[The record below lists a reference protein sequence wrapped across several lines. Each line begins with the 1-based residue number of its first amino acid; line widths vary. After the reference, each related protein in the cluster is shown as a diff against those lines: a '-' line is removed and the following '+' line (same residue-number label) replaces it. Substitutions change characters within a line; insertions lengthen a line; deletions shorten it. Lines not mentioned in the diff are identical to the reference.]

1 MLKGYNKYTVASA
14 AVKRKNFI
22 EKSDLLGNNNSSLTA
37 GNAILPDMDNDLLE
51 GLIQYDD
58 PKVVYKMYR
67 DVYYHDAIAGTAV
80 DIQSNMPF
88 GEFSLTGIDNKD
100 MMNTFENSIANLRL
114 KSLMPNLTRDYM
126 VMGAH
131 ISIPIFDSNKR
142 IYTSL
147 IPINIE
153 LCDFKPTPFFGDD
166 PLIDVKLSKTL
177 KDYISN
183 NDPRMKRIAR
193 SFPKWFI
200 EGINRGKILLDP
212 QNVLYIPRRVF
223 STSSMGT
230 SYLRRILPIFLLEK
244 ALLRGTIDQA
254 YKRQRPIGLVK
265 AGDDDWE
272 PTNDE
277 FSNLVNLFQ
286 MADMDPVGAII
297 GIPNTVTYEEVRTG
311 SDFWKIEDIH
321 SAYTQEVKYKALGI
335 SEALLSSEVNFAC
348 VTGDT
353 LIPTENGLL
362 RIDEIGNIN
371 GAKKQDINI
380 KVGSVRNPANAKVWL
395 NNGKAP
401 VITITNDLGNEITCT
416 PTHPLLVLRN
426 GQFLKIKAKDLTL
439 DDYTILNTTPVYR
452 TKSLK
457 LNLTEYPYPKVIHG
471 GAKFKDI
478 IKPEYMTPELASLIG
493 LFVSEGWYVNDIN
506 GISLSNSNLKLLNIF
521 EQYMEK
527 IFNINCYLYKQNEKG
542 TKQVINGIDTIFTND
557 YYNLRANS
565 KYLAYWFK
573 ELGIKNVKATKK
585 EVPWSILQADKES
598 QLAFLVAYIEGDGHL
613 NKEGWKYSW
622 ASHSKN
628 LLKQMQ
634 AILNNLGYPV
644 RRHGKFLY
652 LTRYF
657 SMKFY
662 DEAKKYFINK
672 HLPDVAI
679 DEHYKRST
687 RHSIPIK
694 WLKDFVDS
702 RKLSFDKFGSI
713 YLNDKN
719 KEINLKISPNP
730 LNHEDNFSYEKYEE
744 KGYDKFLTNL
754 KLISESTYDYII
766 NLFDLNYHYSKITKI
781 SKLRGKKNVYDL
793 SMNSRLR
800 SILKG
805 YDIFKEPYYII
816 NGLIGGNTIEQSLSF
831 FIEQIK
837 YYREDVT
844 REIYYERLFPTLSV
858 VNDYRKDG
866 RSNTILANITKEEL
880 ETYNTIGRNKY
891 SFFKDGKFVVHC
903 NDKVRLQEIDDINQ
917 YIIPK
922 INWHK
927 RLEPRADRE
936 YIDILNEMTEK
947 GLPIPLRMLAA
958 SAGLSL
964 DDILEASDTDI
975 KDREKI
981 GDIMEEIN
989 DINKKAGVNS
999 NEEENNYGDNYASIN
1014 TKNKKMIK
1022 NRDFTN
1028 ISKINK
1034 NNKYKEDR
1042 INKDIAKAKSRINKL
1057 EMQKEN
1063 MNNVRKREYSFKSR
1077 LGL

>member
-88 GEFSLTGIDNKD
+88 GEFSLTGINNKD

-335 SEALLSSEVNFAC
+335 SEALLSSEVNFA
-348 VTGDT
+348 
-353 LIPTENGLL
+353 
-362 RIDEIGNIN
+362 
-371 GAKKQDINI
+371 
-380 KVGSVRNPANAKVWL
+380 
-395 NNGKAP
+395 
-401 VITITNDLGNEITCT
+401 
-416 PTHPLLVLRN
+416 
-426 GQFLKIKAKDLTL
+426 
-439 DDYTILNTTPVYR
+439 
-452 TKSLK
+452 
-457 LNLTEYPYPKVIHG
+457 
-471 GAKFKDI
+471 
-478 IKPEYMTPELASLIG
+478 
-493 LFVSEGWYVNDIN
+493 
-506 GISLSNSNLKLLNIF
+506 
-521 EQYMEK
+521 
-527 IFNINCYLYKQNEKG
+527 
-542 TKQVINGIDTIFTND
+542 
-557 YYNLRANS
+557 
-565 KYLAYWFK
+565 
-573 ELGIKNVKATKK
+573 
-585 EVPWSILQADKES
+585 
-598 QLAFLVAYIEGDGHL
+598 
-613 NKEGWKYSW
+613 
-622 ASHSKN
+622 
-628 LLKQMQ
+628 
-634 AILNNLGYPV
+634 
-644 RRHGKFLY
+644 
-652 LTRYF
+652 
-657 SMKFY
+657 
-662 DEAKKYFINK
+662 
-672 HLPDVAI
+672 
-679 DEHYKRST
+679 
-687 RHSIPIK
+687 
-694 WLKDFVDS
+694 
-702 RKLSFDKFGSI
+702 
-713 YLNDKN
+713 
-719 KEINLKISPNP
+719 
-730 LNHEDNFSYEKYEE
+730 
-744 KGYDKFLTNL
+744 
-754 KLISESTYDYII
+754 
-766 NLFDLNYHYSKITKI
+766 
-781 SKLRGKKNVYDL
+781 
-793 SMNSRLR
+793 
-800 SILKG
+800 
-805 YDIFKEPYYII
+805 
-816 NGLIGGNTIEQSLSF
+816 TIEQSLSF